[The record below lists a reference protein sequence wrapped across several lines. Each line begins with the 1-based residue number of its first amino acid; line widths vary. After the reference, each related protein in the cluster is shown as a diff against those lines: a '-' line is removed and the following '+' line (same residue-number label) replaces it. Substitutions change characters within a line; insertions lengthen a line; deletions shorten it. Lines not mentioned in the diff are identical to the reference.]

1 VKRYTMLSKNFFR
14 QLARGEAVSYF
25 EFFIE
30 ATDEKIIV
38 RAPDKDGSQVEFH
51 YRRKAGE
58 LYGFSKD
65 QLASIFAGREKP
77 VYTIRLKAAR

>member
-1 VKRYTMLSKNFFR
+1 MKRYTALSKNFFR
-14 QLARGEAVSYF
+14 QLSRGEAVSYF
-25 EFFIE
+25 EFSVE

-38 RAPDKDGSQVEFH
+38 RGPGKEGNTVEFH

-65 QLASIFAGREKP
+65 QFTSIFAGREKP
-77 VYTIRLKAAR
+77 TYTIRLKSAR